1 MPTLQTETAIKTL
14 IGLYGKPAW
23 MSKKDLNLEDVYSI
37 WDESLK
43 KYSEEQVKAACQ
55 KIWKYSKSSQ
65 FPRLAHITAE
75 LSDVVPEPAETTPET
90 KSNTFMDELSQYR
103 SHCIQNGVKG
113 HLCLS
118 SDVDEAMRCVMDEI
132 NSEYPPE
139 KHWETRSASDLI
151 GLAMRNGV
159 FWDKLDA
166 HLHRIVGVRESYSAS
181 GAVGELFDLPK
192 TFKST
197 EERKC
202 A

>member
-103 SHCIQNGVKG
+103 SRCIQNGVNE
-113 HLCLS
+113 HLCFS
-118 SDVDEAMRCVMDEI
+118 ADVDEAMRRVMDEI
-132 NSEYPPE
+132 NAEYPPE
-139 KHWETRSASDLI
+139 HHWEKRTASDSI
-151 GLAMRNGV
+151 GLALRNGV

-166 HLHRIVGVRESYSAS
+166 HLRYIVERRESYSAS
-181 GAVGELFDLPK
+181 GVVGELFDLPEQFQHTDK
-192 TFKST
+192 
-197 EERKC
+197 RKC